1 MLTKTRRRRWLP
13 AVCAVGVLLCAVA
26 LNLRGDRT
34 TTSDESPKSA
44 SKSASLQPSP
54 LLTNSN
60 RAVELMPKR
69 LPYIVQGE
77 GAAVVRSAVRDVGGL
92 VTSDLSVIRAVG
104 AAIDDRELAAL
115 RDRGVPHLRI
125 YDDTPVHASSPAGT
139 LPETYYPC
147 EVDAKNLHVGA
158 VTGHG

>member
-60 RAVELMPKR
+60 RA
-69 LPYIVQGE
+69 
-77 GAAVVRSAVRDVGGL
+77 AVVRSAVRDVGGL

-104 AAIDDRELAAL
+104 AALDDRELAAL